1 MRALVA
7 DSGRRDAVPNHCTLL
22 SSAIITSRTY
32 LGCFA
37 MLLDAPKFRRAA
49 VAARQELKWS
59 HNDTDQVDGS
69 PALSSSEA
77 AHATDAGDTFFNEP
91 LWRHPAL
98 LLDMSPVVGP
108 LKQGGGSSDDTATA
122 ASKQPLADLL
132 SVVSADIGN
141 ISQNPS
147 SGAAKDR
154 DVVNLIR
161 DAFADTA
168 KWEAQ
173 LGDVRSKASGS
184 GEGGSETAVG
194 IRSLALQLF
203 EQLSSLTVPGQL
215 LIFPAGSL
223 THTYPDPE
231 PALILLVF
239 TVEHLEDKQP
249 VFSVMVCSAGPLG
262 FAHHPSKAAEPPLVK
277 LQPCV
282 LLPRVC
288 AGRLLDRAFCSMLVH
303 NTVVNNCSPLPV
315 RTLTLPVR
323 RWSRTLPRL
332 RRSLDIDVPRPWRL
346 LLRGARAAPRGHALP
361 RRRRCC
367 TRRGQ
372 RVHV

>member
-1 MRALVA
+1 
-7 DSGRRDAVPNHCTLL
+7 
-22 SSAIITSRTY
+22 
-32 LGCFA
+32 

-147 SGAAKDR
+147 SGAAKDEA
-154 DVVNLIR
+154 VVNLIR

-239 TVEHLEDKQP
+239 TVECLEAEQP

-262 FAHHPSKAAEPPLVK
+262 FAHHPSEAAEPPLVK

-288 AGRLLDRAFCSMLVH
+288 AARLLDRAFCSMLVH

-315 RTLTLPVR
+315 RTLTLHCATACQVANTPTPAPQPVYR
-323 RWSRTLPRL
+323 CTASLAPSFTRCSCRTSWVCPSATPSMPSATPSMLHPTRPKSSRLAG
-332 RRSLDIDVPRPWRL
+332 SII
-346 LLRGARAAPRGHALP
+346 
-361 RRRRCC
+361 RRRQARTPPFSSACAAC
-367 TRRGQ
+367 SAA
-372 RVHV
+372 

>member
-1 MRALVA
+1 
-7 DSGRRDAVPNHCTLL
+7 
-22 SSAIITSRTY
+22 
-32 LGCFA
+32 
-37 MLLDAPKFRRAA
+37 MLLGAAKLRHVA
-49 VAARQELKWS
+49 VAARQKLNWS
-59 HNDTDQVDGS
+59 HDDTDQADDEKGS
-69 PALSSSEA
+69 PASSSSEA
-77 AHATDAGDTFFNEP
+77 AHATDAGDTVFDEP

-108 LKQGGGSSDDTATA
+108 LKQGGGSPSDDTATA

-141 ISQNPS
+141 ISQNLS
-147 SGAAKDR
+147 SGAAKDKA
-154 DVVNLIR
+154 VVNLIR

-173 LGDVRSKASGS
+173 LGDVRSKASES
-184 GEGGSETAVG
+184 GEGDAETAVD

-203 EQLSSLTVPGQL
+203 EQLSSLTAPGQL

-223 THTYPDPE
+223 THAYPDPE

-239 TVEHLEDKQP
+239 TVEHLEAGQP
-249 VFSVMVCSAGPLG
+249 IFSLMVCSAGPLG
-262 FAHHPSKAAEPPLVK
+262 FAHHPSEAAKPPLVK

-288 AGRLLDRAFCSMLVH
+288 AARLLDRAFCSMLVY
-303 NTVVNNCSPLPV
+303 NTVEENSLPLPV
-315 RTLTLPVR
+315 RTLTLPLR
-323 RWSRTLPRL
+323 RCLPGREPLPRL
-332 RRSLDIDVPRPWRL
+332 RRSEYIDNQHPWCL
-346 LLRGARAAPRGHALP
+346 LLRGACAAPRGHALP

-367 TRRGQ
+367 IRRGQ
-372 RVHV
+372 TVHV